1 MSEQGMQPS
10 EFDEYVKKWDADFAT
25 TASEMIQSSFLI
37 DRLAQDHDLICKKE
51 DLDAKFEEYSQQT
64 GIEIPRIKE
73 WYSKPEQMSRLTYMI
88 TEEKVVKLLTDKAKV
103 KEVDA
108 KDIKDEQN

>member
-1 MSEQGMQPS
+1 
-10 EFDEYVKKWDADFAT
+10 
-25 TASEMIQSSFLI
+25 MIQSSFLI
-37 DRLAQDHDLICKKE
+37 DRLAQDQDLICKKE
-51 DLDAKFEEYSQQT
+51 DLDKKFEEYSKQT
-64 GIEIPRIKE
+64 GIELSRIKE
-73 WYSKPEQMSRLTYMI
+73 WYAKPEQMSRLTYMI